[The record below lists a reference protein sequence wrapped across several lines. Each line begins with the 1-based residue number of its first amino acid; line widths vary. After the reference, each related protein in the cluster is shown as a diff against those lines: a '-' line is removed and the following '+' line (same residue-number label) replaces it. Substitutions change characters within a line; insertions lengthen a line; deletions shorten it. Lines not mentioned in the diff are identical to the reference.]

1 MLSEGSRVDYDESF
15 DDRKG
20 KPRAENVTG
29 GIQGNDRGPPREAGI
44 CRDFQRGNCT
54 RGPGCRFSHG
64 CVIARD
70 RASERSTAA
79 IHSRS
84 LSHLEFFSNRMNFPP
99 RPAVAIDR
107 SIDRLTP
114 LPPPPLA
121 PLLGFSDDRGGGGG
135 YGGGGYGGGGRSNEC
150 FDFQK
155 GRCTR
160 GDSCRFSH
168 GGGGGGGGGGYGGGY
183 DRDRYDDRDR
193 DRYDDRRG
201 GDRYDSYDRYD
212 RSYDRG

>member
-70 RASERSTAA
+70 RPPQFIPDRCRILNS
-79 IHSRS
+79 SRI
-84 LSHLEFFSNRMNFPP
+84 E
-99 RPAVAIDR
+99 
-107 SIDRLTP
+107 
-114 LPPPPLA
+114 
-121 PLLGFSDDRGGGGG
+121 
-135 YGGGGYGGGGRSNEC
+135 
-150 FDFQK
+150 
-155 GRCTR
+155 
-160 GDSCRFSH
+160 
-168 GGGGGGGGGGYGGGY
+168 
-183 DRDRYDDRDR
+183 
-193 DRYDDRRG
+193 
-201 GDRYDSYDRYD
+201 
-212 RSYDRG
+212 

>member
-64 CVIARD
+64 
-70 RASERSTAA
+70 
-79 IHSRS
+79 
-84 LSHLEFFSNRMNFPP
+84 
-99 RPAVAIDR
+99 
-107 SIDRLTP
+107 
-114 LPPPPLA
+114 
-121 PLLGFSDDRGGGGG
+121 DDRGGGGG

-168 GGGGGGGGGGYGGGY
+168 GGGGGGGGGGGDDDDDDDDDDDGGGGGGGGGGGYGGGY